1 MTNLFEAA
9 EQAEKEERFLEVR
22 IDQQVGTLAWNFEE
36 LNTQLDALLEKYHG
50 LIVSDREAKEVRA
63 QLNKLAK
70 AIDDRRLKEK
80 KAFCEPY
87 DIFAA
92 QAKQLVEK
100 IKETNKWFDDQV
112 KEAEARRKE
121 ERLQKIR
128 EFWAERGRSSFD
140 LGQIF
145 NDKWLNAS
153 TPEKQWQNEILERVN
168 RIDADLAAITQMEP
182 PEKVDWCITAYRQ
195 TVDLGRT
202 LAGWESYQEEKAR
215 SERIRAEIEADRA
228 RRRAEAEAREA
239 EKKKNEEE
247 PTPAENQPKTAQ
259 NEPVSA
265 EKTTWW
271 SYTISLEGT
280 TDQMKTFAQFI
291 KESGIKMTV
300 INRKKEEK

>member
-9 EQAEKEERFLEVR
+9 EQTEREERFLEVR
-22 IDQQVGTLAWNFEE
+22 IDQQVGTLNWNFDE
-36 LNTQLDALLEKYHG
+36 LNAQLDTLLEKYHG
-50 LIVSDREAKEVRA
+50 LIVSDKEAKEVRA
-63 QLNKLAK
+63 KLNKLAK

-92 QAKQLVEK
+92 QAKQLVDK
-100 IKETNKWFDDQV
+100 IKDTNKWFDDQV
-112 KEAEARRKE
+112 REAEARRKE
-121 ERLQKIR
+121 ERLQSIR
-128 EFWAERGRSSFD
+128 DFWAERGRSSFD
-140 LGQIF
+140 LSQIF
-145 NDKWLNAS
+145 NEKWLNAS
-153 TPEKQWQNEILERVN
+153 TPEKQWQNDILERVN

-182 PEKVDWCITAYRQ
+182 PEKVDWCITAYRK
-195 TVDLGRT
+195 TVDLGQT
-202 LAGWESYQEEKAR
+202 LAGWENYQEEKAR

-228 RRRAEAEAREA
+228 RRKAEAEAREA

-247 PTPAENQPKTAQ
+247 PAPAEYQPKTAQ
-259 NEPVSA
+259 NEPAPA

-271 SYTISLEGT
+271 SYTISLEGST
-280 TDQMKTFAQFI
+280 EQMKAFAQFI